1 VLLKADARLTQKP
14 TTMHITVDEA
24 HPHHELIMV
33 AENLGSIPPNTSLM
47 VITAGTKRYQVF
59 ISSNEQKNAK
69 VIFDL
74 KE

>member
-1 VLLKADARLTQKP
+1 MPGYRKKP
-14 TTMHITVDEA
+14 TTIRIDLDA
-24 HPHHELIMV
+24 SQPYHELVMV
-33 AENLGSIPPNTSLM
+33 AENLGAIPPNTSLM
-47 VITAGTKRYQVF
+47 IISAGTKRYQVF